1 MMSNEFRELG
11 MILSLTRKKRMS
23 LGGRKTSQ
31 LMMKIRAS
39 MEVPLIHRS
48 LSLAQTKMSNK
59 IQGSSFKIE

>member
-23 LGGRKTSQ
+23 LGGRKTFQ